1 MAQPDPGKVGEGPL
15 AIICG
20 GGSLP
25 FAVADAVSRRGRR
38 VVLFPL
44 YQLADSKAVGRFPHH
59 WLRVGQAGRFR
70 RLARAEGCRDVVLI
84 GNVVRPVRLSD
95 RCDDRSNADSAIRSI

>member
-1 MAQPDPGKVGEGPL
+1 MGRASMWNSMEQRSADSGYEETPL

-25 FAVADAVSRRGRR
+25 FAVADAVTRRGRR

-44 YQLADSKAVGRFPHH
+44 HRLADSSAVAFFPHH
-59 WLRVGQAGRFR
+59 WLRLGEAGRFL

-84 GNVVRPVRLSD
+84 GNVVRPALRHL
-95 RCDDRSNADSAIRSI
+95 